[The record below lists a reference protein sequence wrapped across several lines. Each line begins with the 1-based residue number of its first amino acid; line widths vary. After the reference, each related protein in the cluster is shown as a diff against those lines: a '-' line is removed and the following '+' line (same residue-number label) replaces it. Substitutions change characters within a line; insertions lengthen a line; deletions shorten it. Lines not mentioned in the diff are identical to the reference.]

1 MSDKPHLIQ
10 VGNVNERMTERLNAE
25 FVVHKWFDVA
35 DKDALIAEIGDQV
48 VAISTDGH
56 WGVPDN
62 LFDRLPNLKVVSSY
76 GVGYDGIDTDAA
88 VRNKVLVA
96 HTPNVLNDEVADT
109 AIMLWLAVSR
119 GLVRADAW
127 ARSGTWETAG
137 AFELTRSVQK
147 RTVGILGMGRIGE
160 TIAKRVAAFDAKI
173 VYHSRSA
180 KPVDYTYYD
189 DLVAMARDCD
199 VLMVITPGGAATK
212 HLVNQEVMDAL
223 GPNGILINV
232 ARGSVVDEA
241 ALITALQ
248 SGSLGAAGLDVFE
261 AEPKIPQAL
270 KEMSNVV
277 LLPHVGSAT
286 VETRR
291 AMGDLTCDN
300 LSQFLKNGTVL
311 TAVRECAHLNSG
323 H

>member
-10 VGNVNERMTERLNAE
+10 VGNVNDRMTERLNAE
-25 FVVHKWFDVA
+25 FVVHKWFDTD
-35 DKDALIAEIGDQV
+35 DKDALLAEIGDRV
-48 VAISTDGH
+48 IAISTDGH

-76 GVGYDGIDTDAA
+76 GVGYDGIDTQEA
-88 VRNKVLVA
+88 VKNNVLVA

-119 GLVRADAW
+119 GLIRADAW
-127 ARSGTWETAG
+127 ARSGAWQEKG
-137 AFELTRSVQK
+137 AFELTRSVQN

-160 TIAKRVAAFDAKI
+160 TIAKRASAFDATI
-173 VYHSRSA
+173 VYHSRTP

-212 HLVNQEVMDAL
+212 HLVNTDVLEAL
-223 GPNGILINV
+223 GPNGMLINV
-232 ARGSVVDEA
+232 ARGSVVDEP

-248 SGSLGAAGLDVFE
+248 SGKLGAAGLDVFE

-270 KEMSNVV
+270 KDMQNVV

-311 TAVRECAHLNSG
+311 TAIPECAHLNKP
-323 H
+323 